1 MAVREIES
9 EADFTLRVN
18 HKKGVVMVGFWA
30 VWCDP
35 CKLVRD
41 EIKRAAASVEGRAD
55 VVRVDVDKLH
65 SLAEKYEVMAVPTL
79 LFFKNGEPVKR
90 LIGYATQDEIEK
102 VFESFID

>member
-55 VVRVDVDKLH
+55 VVRVDVDKYIPWRRNMKLWQFLRYCFLKTENR
-65 SLAEKYEVMAVPTL
+65 SNV
-79 LFFKNGEPVKR
+79 
-90 LIGYATQDEIEK
+90 
-102 VFESFID
+102 